1 MRWKNLVALDYPDI
15 EAGAFSIDCQYGN
28 FGETRKEIFE
38 ATTQKDYNFQVRKFS
53 YTWLKRINLSF
64 KKSAHYRLKV

>member
-28 FGETRKEIFE
+28 FGEARKEIFE

-53 YTWLKRINLSF
+53 FT
-64 KKSAHYRLKV
+64 